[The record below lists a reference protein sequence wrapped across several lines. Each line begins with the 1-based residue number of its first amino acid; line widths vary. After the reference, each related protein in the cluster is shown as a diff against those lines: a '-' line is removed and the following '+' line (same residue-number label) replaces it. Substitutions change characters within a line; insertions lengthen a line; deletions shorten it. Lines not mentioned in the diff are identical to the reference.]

1 VVLERVAAA
10 EAAGAS
16 VPWRL
21 AAAVTVPPPFDSPAG
36 DAFGDDKWISAFPVC
51 IIDPSGRVNLA
62 RRISA
67 GAWTDL
73 RAHAS
78 QLLAE
83 LSSSPETAFDSAFIR
98 RCNFADRYDDVVR
111 VALRNFVPD
120 EPGAPADVAAG
131 LLLSAKL
138 QKMLPKRLV
147 SCVPVEAK
155 GEFSDGGVGAA
166 WDGVVT
172 LGLQLNDQGAW
183 ALLEHGPHSHDSAAA
198 AEFKAMWGDVVE
210 TRQFRDGSVMECVPW
225 CYVP

>member
-1 VVLERVAAA
+1 MRTCALPLVKFQAPPLRPASCAAA
-10 EAAGAS
+10 
-16 VPWRL
+16 R
-21 AAAVTVPPPFDSPAG
+21 
-36 DAFGDDKWISAFPVC
+36 
-51 IIDPSGRVNLA
+51 
-62 RRISA
+62 
-67 GAWTDL
+67 
-73 RAHAS
+73 HY
-78 QLLAE
+78 E
-83 LSSSPETAFDSAFIR
+83 LSLPACRGCAFTV
-98 RCNFADRYDDVVR
+98 YK
-111 VALRNFVPD
+111 LRQCASTLLHFFS
-120 EPGAPADVAAG
+120 APADVAAG

-183 ALLEHGPHSHDSAAA
+183 ALLERGPHSHDSAAA